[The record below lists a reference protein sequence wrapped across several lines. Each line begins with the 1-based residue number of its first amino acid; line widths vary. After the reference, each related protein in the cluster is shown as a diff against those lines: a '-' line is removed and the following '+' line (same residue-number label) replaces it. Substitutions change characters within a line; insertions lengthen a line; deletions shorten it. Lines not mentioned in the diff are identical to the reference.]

1 MLDEVEILDEITL
14 YRSGSFKRVRRY
26 LRGIHKDR
34 GQIIRGHTGW
44 ETVEETDVL
53 VPMGVYTVT
62 EHETTVVPFPQHDP
76 RQAETSLGLVAAVG

>member
-1 MLDEVEILDEITL
+1 MLDEVEVLDEITL

-53 VPMGVYTVT
+53 VPMFVYTVT
-62 EHETTVVPFPQHDP
+62 EQETTVVPFPQHSP
-76 RQAETSLGLVAAVG
+76 GPSSFSLVAALG